1 VDTMIPILILF
12 GSIFSLGVYLIFADL
27 LKLPT
32 RKATKAVLAIDRR
45 EKKKSKN
52 FEMFIN
58 ELSMKLS
65 KFIKLTDYNG
75 RKISATLKSANIKLS
90 PETFIARAWVKAGL
104 TLLFIVPA
112 FLIFPIIFPIILFL
126 SVAVYFKEI
135 RSADEAVR
143 KRREDIEFELPRFVS
158 TLTQELKASRNVLS
172 ILETYKQNAGKSFK
186 NELEITVADMKSGS
200 YESALTRLETRLGSS
215 QLSDVVRG
223 LIGVIRGDNGVVYFQ
238 MLSHDLKQLELQ
250 RLKTI
255 AMKRPSKI
263 RKYSF
268 AMLFCF
274 LLMYLSVMF
283 VEIVKTLGKMF

>member
-1 VDTMIPILILF
+1 MIQILILF
-12 GSIFSLGVYLIFADL
+12 ASFFSLGAYLILADI

-32 RKATKAVLAIDRR
+32 RKARKVILVVGQR
-45 EKKKSKN
+45 EKKKTKN
-52 FEMFIN
+52 FEVFID
-58 ELSMKLS
+58 ELSMKTS
-65 KFIKLTDYNG
+65 KYIKLTDYNK
-75 RKISATLKSANIKLS
+75 RKIAATLRSANIKLS
-90 PETFIARAWVKAGL
+90 PETFIARAWVKAGI
-104 TLLFIVPA
+104 TLLLIVPV
-112 FLIFPIIFPIILFL
+112 FFIFPIIFPVILFL
-126 SVAVYFKEI
+126 SIAIYFKEI
-135 RSADEAVR
+135 RSAEEAVR
-143 KRREDIEFELPRFVS
+143 KRREDIEFELPRFVA
-158 TLTQELKASRNVLS
+158 TLTQELKANRNVLL

-223 LIGVIRGDNGVVYFQ
+223 LIGVIRGDDSVVYFQ

-283 VEIVKTLGKMF
+283 VEIVKTLDKMF

>member
-1 VDTMIPILILF
+1 MITILIIF
-12 GSIFSLGVYLIFADL
+12 ASIFSLGAYLTFADL

-52 FEMFIN
+52 FEIFIN

-65 KFIKLTDYNG
+65 KFIKLTDYNK
-75 RKISATLKSANIKLS
+75 RKIAATLKSANIKLS
-90 PETFIARAWVKAGL
+90 PETFITRAWVKAGL

-112 FLIFPIIFPIILFL
+112 FFILPIVFPVILFL
-126 SVAVYFKEI
+126 AVAVYFKEI

-215 QLSDVVRG
+215 QLSDIVRG
-223 LIGVIRGDNGVVYFQ
+223 LIGVIRGDDGVVYFQ

-283 VEIVKTLGKMF
+283 VEIVKTMSKMF